1 MGFSFILLMLVR
13 TLAGIFYR
21 FEIKWLSPEQFEVSK
36 EVRLIVLL
44 NHTSLFEPLF
54 IRVAPV
60 NLIWWLS
67 RHILIPGADT
77 TTQRPLV
84 GRFLK
89 VILPGIVPISR
100 KRDESWQHFLAQINS
115 ESVVAI
121 MPEGRMKRADGLDK
135 FGKPMTVKNGVADIL
150 QHLGQGKILFVY
162 SGGLH
167 HVQSPGQPL
176 PRIFKV
182 IKVNLEM
189 VDIGV
194 YKQAM
199 QAEAGLDFT
208 TQVVLDMQ
216 NRLETKTPY
225 CEAQPCNRQN
235 SQH

>member
-1 MGFSFILLMLVR
+1 MGFSFFLLMLVR
-13 TLAGIFYR
+13 SVTSLFFR
-21 FEIKWLSPEQFEVSK
+21 FDIRWLSQQGFEVGK

-44 NHTSLFEPLF
+44 NHTSLFEPVF

-60 NLIWWLS
+60 GMIWWLS

-77 TTQRPLV
+77 TTQRPVV

-89 VILPGIVPISR
+89 FILPGIVPISR
-100 KRDESWQHFLAQINS
+100 KRDESWQQFLGQIKAD
-115 ESVVAI
+115 SVVAI

-135 FGKPMTVKNGVADIL
+135 FGKSMSVKGGVADIL
-150 QHLGQGKILFVY
+150 QHLNGGKILFVY

-167 HVQSPGQPL
+167 HVQSPGQHL
-176 PRIFKV
+176 PRIFKT

-189 VDIGV
+189 VDITA

-199 QAEAGLDFT
+199 QAQPGLDFT

-216 NRLETKTPY
+216 NRLESKIPY
-225 CEAQPCNRQN
+225 CDEQPCNQK
-235 SQH
+235 